1 MILDRAA
8 RRASLVAMA
17 GVLIAGLLG
26 VPIPS
31 IAQGPAPDA
40 FALPSDDAVSGDVA
54 LEVDDAPARAEDQP
68 TLDEIAADAEMRAA
82 ALPQSEWDIPYLADT
97 LDYDYLRAFAFV
109 RDSIAFDPYRG
120 VLRGAEGTLAAR
132 AGNAYDR
139 ALLLGA
145 LLDGMQVAYR
155 FAFADLDDATVGRLL
170 ARSTLPTVSPLPQP
184 GIDLT
189 PMYDPTALQ
198 TRASRDYAR
207 LLSVV
212 GDQIATIGAD
222 HPTDLASAIRRHV
235 WIQAALGSQWVD
247 LDPSMPDAVA
257 GMPLAIAESTAA
269 TIPPEDHQV
278 VTLTMTARSFQDGS
292 LTDQVVLDVTLDAAD
307 AASRKIFLFFSPD
320 VSGLGGTILE
330 TLSGDVSWR
339 PELIIDGETTDG
351 TAFRA
356 GGTGTDVFGNPTGA
370 PDLVSLWLTIGRSD
384 TSGGPEV
391 ATRTI
396 IDRVPA
402 GVSADA
408 VTADQLL
415 PMVADDAGPVAMG
428 QVMHVMVS
436 TGGADRRDYSIQRS
450 QSADFA
456 ATVMT
461 SEGAAEGYDWADL
474 LWPVAASDQ
483 SLVVASEGPAVAA
496 LGADG
501 RFRGYVGAPR
511 VFLGAFGR
519 DTHDPDAIFNEI
531 DLALDDVMLL
541 SADPAGPGEV
551 ARRQLWYGALE
562 TALETQLGL
571 RRAAALDPAGLI
583 TLGPSIGDPA
593 TQQLL
598 TAADITGAAGGPAA
612 LLGALEGGLWVVAPK
627 DVSSPGSWWTIDPKT
642 GTTRSV
648 LDPGLGGI
656 RSVAWTSTSTAARTT
671 DVVSRG
677 SGPVG
682 PRGGGHR
689 PGNYGSPKCR
699 GGDENTVL
707 ICGVSVPSFVFYLGL
722 GGTVLSAIWAAVRII
737 SWMVS

>member
-1 MILDRAA
+1 MTVDRAA
-8 RRASLVAMA
+8 KRASLVAMA

-26 VPIPS
+26 VSIPS
-31 IAQGPAPDA
+31 FAQGPAPDA
-40 FALPSDDAVSGDVA
+40 FALPSDDAVPGDVA
-54 LEVDDAPARAEDQP
+54 LAVDDTPARAEDQP
-68 TLDEIAADAEMRAA
+68 GLDEIAVDAETRAA

-139 ALLLGA
+139 ALLLGT

-155 FAFADLDDATVGRLL
+155 FAFADLDDATVERLL
-170 ARSTLPTVSPLPQP
+170 ARSMQPAASPLPQP

-189 PMYDPTALQ
+189 PMFDPTTLE

-207 LLSVV
+207 LRSVL
-212 GDQIATIGAD
+212 GDQITTIGSD
-222 HPTDLASAIRRHV
+222 HPTDLASAIRHHV
-235 WIQAALGSQWVD
+235 WIQAAVGSQWVD

-257 GMPLAIAESTAA
+257 GTPLATAVSTAS

-278 VTLTMTARSFQDGS
+278 VTLTMTARSFQDG
-292 LTDQVVLDVTLDAAD
+292 TPIDQVVLDVTLDAAD
-307 AASRKIFLFFSPD
+307 AASRDIFLFFSPD

-339 PELIIDGETTDG
+339 PELLIDGETTDG

-356 GGTGTDVFGNPTGA
+356 GGTGTDVFGDPTGA
-370 PDLVSLWLTIGRSD
+370 PDLVSLRLTIGRSD
-384 TSGGPEV
+384 TSGGPDV

-415 PMVADDAGPVAMG
+415 PMIADDAGPVGMA
-428 QVMHVMVS
+428 QVMHLMVS

-450 QSADFA
+450 QSADFTA
-456 ATVMT
+456 AVMT
-461 SEGAAEGYDWADL
+461 SEGATEGYELSDL

-483 SLVVASEGPAVAA
+483 SLVVASESLAVAA

-511 VFLGAFGR
+511 VFLGALGR
-519 DTHDPDAIFNEI
+519 DPHEPNALFNEI
-531 DLALDDVMLL
+531 DLALDDVMLV

-571 RRAAALDPAGLI
+571 RRAAAFDPAGLM
-583 TLGPSIGDPA
+583 TLGPSIGDPT

-598 TAADITGAAGGPAA
+598 TPADITGAAGGPVA
-612 LLGALEGGLWVVAPK
+612 LRGALEGGLWVVAPL
-627 DVSSPGSWWTIDPKT
+627 DVSSAGSWWTIDPT
-642 GTTRSV
+642 TATTRSV
-648 LDPGLGGI
+648 LDPGLGGV
-656 RSVAWTSTSTAARTT
+656 RSVTWTSSSTAGRTT
-671 DVVSRG
+671 DTVM
-677 SGPVG
+677 
-682 PRGGGHR
+682 RGGGPKGPR
-689 PGNYGSPKCR
+689 PGGTRQGNFRYRAPKK
-699 GGDENTVL
+699 GANEYFAVVF
-707 ICGVSVPSFVFYLGL
+707 GVSLTAFEFFFGL
-722 GGTVLSAIWAAVRII
+722 GFAVVASAVVA
-737 SWMVS
+737 WMVL